1 MLWGLNLLY
10 VLMVVRINS
19 SLMIKICRLLH
30 AWLSISHASS
40 ALTTPVMSYHQT
52 LDHIL
57 SSLDLSP
64 STQRRPRTPSSVNA
78 KRWGQKCRVCVWR
91 PSLRQNLY
99 LTLSAPLSASFL
111 LRSRSAWYSKHK
123 LNSTT
128 WIIVPIES
136 SPWWCRKCSSVM
148 TELWGVSLF
157 YVLLLPPP
165 PFGSVRWGEVRW
177 YGPFLNIGNLVWRA
191 FVI

>member
-1 MLWGLNLLY
+1 
-10 VLMVVRINS
+10 MVSCI
-19 SLMIKICRLLH
+19 H
-30 AWLSISHASS
+30 GHASS
-40 ALTTPVMSYHQT
+40 ALTIPMMSYHQT

-57 SSLDLSP
+57 SSLDFSP
-64 STQRRPRTPSSVNA
+64 STQWRSRTPSGVNA
-78 KRWGQKCRVCVWR
+78 KRWGQKCRVRVRW
-91 PSLRQNLY
+91 PSLHQKPY
-99 LTLSAPLSASFL
+99 LTLCTPLSASFL

-136 SPWWCRKCSSVM
+136 SPWWCRKRSSVM

-165 PFGSVRWGEVRW
+165 PFGSVRWDEVVRAIFEHR
-177 YGPFLNIGNLVWRA
+177 GPGVARFRYLKSRYICTK
-191 FVI
+191 